1 MEIIDEIETQ
11 KKKKQ
16 KKQQKQRQKNNGDRS
31 CNERGRAK

>member
-11 KKKKQ
+11 KKTKNK
-16 KKQQKQRQKNNGDRS
+16 QKQRQKNNGDRS

>member
-11 KKKKQ
+11 KKTKNE
-16 KKQQKQRQKNNGDRS
+16 QKQRQKNNGDRS

>member
-11 KKKKQ
+11 KKQ
-16 KKQQKQRQKNNGDRS
+16 KNKQKQRQKNNGDRS